1 MAANQ
6 AGARTQDLIPI
17 KTIRNGIVYLK
28 DGSLRKVIL
37 VDGTNFDLKSE
48 QEQALI
54 IAGYQDLLNSLD
66 FSLQIHVHSRKL
78 NIEAYLE
85 SLASHLDQEENS
97 LIRTQIEEY
106 VRFVDSFV
114 EESAIIAKSFFV
126 VVPYNPTGLPTAE
139 DAVSLVDKIFKK
151 KALAPATNEE
161 PASEVGQ
168 TRASYIEQLHQRVEQ
183 VLSGLHKIGL
193 RAVPL
198 EDPELLELF
207 FNTYNPTSV
216 ETRGKDV
223 GQKASQGGAEGV
235 EELIAPS
242 SLEVKPGYLK
252 IGEKFAKTL
261 FVFNYPRFLA
271 TGWLSPIVNLPDTM
285 DISMFIH
292 PTDTGIVLRNLRK
305 KVAQIESQLT
315 DNAQKGLVRDP
326 SLETALAD
334 AEALRDNLLQS
345 QERFF
350 DTSIYITIYAD
361 SEKELGRLEADIIN
375 TLDTK
380 LINVRSAQFE
390 HLKGFDSTMPIAK
403 DSLGIHSPLNSGPV
417 SSAFPFVSF
426 SLTSDE
432 GVMHGINKHNN
443 SLIIFDRFSLENA
456 NMTIFAKA
464 GAGKSYAAKLDILRS
479 LMLGTEII
487 VVDPEDEYI
496 RLAEEV
502 GGAVFKISLDS
513 DSHINP
519 FDIPL
524 IPEGESPSEV
534 LKSHIV
540 NLTGLVKLMLGKV
553 SPEEEALLD
562 QAITQTYAARDIV
575 AGQDFSTKKPPL
587 LEDLES
593 ILRSTEGAKAM
604 AERLYRFTKGSYA
617 GFTNQPT
624 NVNVDNRIIV
634 FSIRDLEEEL
644 RPIAMYIILNFIW
657 SLIRAE
663 LKKRMMVI
671 DEAWLMMKNEDSA
684 SFLYGLAKRA
694 RKYYLGITTIT
705 QDVEDFLSSPYGR
718 PIITNSSLQLLLKQS
733 PAAIDVVGK
742 AFNLTDV
749 EKSYLLET
757 DIGQG
762 LFIAGLKHVAIQ
774 IVPSFFENKLITTNP
789 EELLK
794 EKQ

>member
-1 MAANQ
+1 MADPT
-6 AGARTQDLIPI
+6 GGRTQDLIPI

-48 QEQALI
+48 EEQELI
-54 IAGYQDLLNSLD
+54 INGYRDLLNALD

-78 NIEAYLE
+78 NVEAYLE
-85 SLASHLDQEENS
+85 NLASHLDNEDNP
-97 LIRTQIEEY
+97 LVRTQIEEY
-106 VRFVDSFV
+106 VKFVDSFV
-114 EESAIIAKSFFV
+114 EESAIVAKSFFV
-126 VVPYNPTGLPTAE
+126 VVPYNPTGLPSAE
-139 DAVSLVDKIFKK
+139 DAVSFVDKLFRKNKK
-151 KALAPATNEE
+151 GPSPQLNEE
-161 PASEVGQ
+161 LVGEEQ
-168 TRASYIEQLHQRVEQ
+168 THSAYIEQLHQRVEQ
-183 VLSGLHKIGL
+183 ILSSLHKIGL
-193 RAVPL
+193 RAIPL

-207 FNTYNPTSV
+207 FNTYNPTTV
-216 ETRGKDV
+216 ETRGKEV
-223 GQKASQGGAEGV
+223 GQKGAKGAEGV
-235 EELIAPS
+235 DELIAPS
-242 SLEVKPGYLK
+242 SLEVKPSYLK
-252 IGEKFAKTL
+252 IGEKYTKTL
-261 FVFNYPRFLA
+261 FVFNYPRYLT
-271 TGWLSPIVNLPDTM
+271 TGWLAPIVNLPETM
-285 DISMFIH
+285 DVSMFIH
-292 PTDTGIVLRNLRK
+292 PTDTGVVLRNLRK
-305 KVAQIESQLT
+305 KVAQIESQIT
-315 DNAQKGLVRDP
+315 DNAQRGLVRDP

-334 AEALRDNLLQS
+334 AESLRDGLLQS

-350 DTSIYITIYAD
+350 DTAIYITIYAD
-361 SEKELGRLEADIIN
+361 SEKELDRLEADIIN

-417 SSAFPFVSF
+417 SSAFPFVSS

-432 GVMHGINKHNN
+432 GVMHGINLHNN

-464 GAGKSYAAKLDILRS
+464 GSGKSYAAKLDILRS

-487 VVDPEDEYI
+487 VIDPEDEYI

-513 DSHINP
+513 SSHINP
-519 FDIPL
+519 FDIPI
-524 IPEGESPSEV
+524 IPEGESPNEV

-553 SPEEEALLD
+553 TPEEESLLD
-562 QAITQTYAARDIV
+562 QAITQTYASRDII
-575 AGQDFSTKKPPL
+575 AGQDFSKKTPPL

-593 ILRSTEGAKAM
+593 VLRDTDGAKGM

-624 NVNVDNRIIV
+624 NVNIENRIIV

-671 DEAWLMMKNEDSA
+671 DEAWLLMKNEDSA

-705 QDVEDFLSSPYGR
+705 QDVEDFLGSPYGR

-733 PAAIDVVGK
+733 PAAIDLVGK
-742 AFNLTDV
+742 AFDLTNV
-749 EKSYLLET
+749 ERSYLLEA
-757 DIGQG
+757 DVGQG
-762 LFIAGLKHVAIQ
+762 LFIAGLKRVAIR

-789 EELLK
+789 EELLA
-794 EKQ
+794 EKG